1 MLSNGGVLNVI
12 NMLQVDNDKY
22 GVTTQTKRIS
32 KENLVKSRTN
42 NANEAGMLKYSI
54 DVNPRGANISKGDTI
69 DLEDIITFGSIAN
82 VESKKDEILGL
93 LANSDSTQIKDV
105 TTSITSPS
113 DIELGLVSIKV
124 YDADTN

>member
-1 MLSNGGVLNVI
+1 MIFLEKPQG
-12 NMLQVDNDKY
+12 Y
-22 GVTTQTKRIS
+22 GVEI
-32 KENLVKSRTN
+32 
-42 NANEAGMLKYSI
+42 Y
-54 DVNPRGANISKGDTI
+54 PYFYPFC
-69 DLEDIITFGSIAN
+69 ITFGSIAN